1 MDTSKVYLIQD
12 AKSIEIQDSLVSH
25 LEQLTFHY
33 INKPHNFDYSILIPL
48 ASAILGGILAIT
60 GQWVIKSIDRRSERV
75 NSKIEIKSYISMLM
89 CQLSFELK
97 DLAYF
102 KQNTELQL
110 LYHRLENDPAK
121 KTKYYEEH
129 YKSNSNIWE
138 CDKSISNTI
147 SSIGAHIVKYQ
158 MKSKIAIDIQNL
170 ITNIQEMN
178 FETAKDYSH
187 LSIIPDENTIKL
199 DIDEL
204 HLKYISKFTII
215 NSIINKVLQ
224 DK

>member
-1 MDTSKVYLIQD
+1 
-12 AKSIEIQDSLVSH
+12 
-25 LEQLTFHY
+25 
-33 INKPHNFDYSILIPL
+33 
-48 ASAILGGILAIT
+48 
-60 GQWVIKSIDRRSERV
+60 
-75 NSKIEIKSYISMLM
+75 
-89 CQLSFELK
+89 
-97 DLAYF
+97 
-102 KQNTELQL
+102 
-110 LYHRLENDPAK
+110 
-121 KTKYYEEH
+121 
-129 YKSNSNIWE
+129 
-138 CDKSISNTI
+138 
-147 SSIGAHIVKYQ
+147 

>member
-121 KTKYYEEH
+121 KRSIMK
-129 YKSNSNIWE
+129 NIT
-138 CDKSISNTI
+138 SLTQIYGNAISQ
-147 SSIGAHIVKYQ
+147 YR
-158 MKSKIAIDIQNL
+158 
-170 ITNIQEMN
+170 
-178 FETAKDYSH
+178 
-187 LSIIPDENTIKL
+187 IP
-199 DIDEL
+199 
-204 HLKYISKFTII
+204 Y
-215 NSIINKVLQ
+215 LQ
-224 DK
+224 